1 MKRVYLLL
9 LTVLVIGGLALLGL
23 AISEHKGYVLFAYK
37 GFRYEST
44 LWAFVLLVVAFCLA
58 MWLLR
63 VLIRALLVSVG
74 LINPWSRLHH
84 ERRVRSASE
93 HGFQELIEGRWA
105 KAQAHLSRIARNEP
119 RPLIHY
125 LGAARAA
132 HSLEHYEESD
142 ALLSEALERQPNAEL
157 AIALTHAELQLAR
170 GEVDSAQETLQVM
183 HERHPHNP
191 QVLRQLQEL
200 YGVRG
205 DWQAVL
211 KLLPVLRKEKAMAPA
226 ELMALERR
234 AWREYLLGLD
244 FNGADD
250 SALPPL
256 AQAWDRLSPNLRGEP
271 ELLEV
276 YADRLRALGAEPGAE
291 ELLSKALNREYDSRL
306 ARLYGL
312 LRGRDSA
319 RQLQNAEGW
328 LKQHPN
334 DAGLLLTLGRLSL
347 HNQLWGKARDYFE
360 ASLTLERHPE
370 TCAELARLL
379 AQLGEVERSN
389 RLFQEGLGL
398 LDRRLSGQ
406 VATVGTE
413 PQRMPTGD

>member
-1 MKRVYLLL
+1 
-9 LTVLVIGGLALLGL
+9 
-23 AISEHKGYVLFAYK
+23 
-37 GFRYEST
+37 
-44 LWAFVLLVVAFCLA
+44 
-58 MWLLR
+58 
-63 VLIRALLVSVG
+63 
-74 LINPWSRLHH
+74 
-84 ERRVRSASE
+84 
-93 HGFQELIEGRWA
+93 
-105 KAQAHLSRIARNEP
+105 
-119 RPLIHY
+119 
-125 LGAARAA
+125 
-132 HSLEHYEESD
+132 
-142 ALLSEALERQPNAEL
+142 
-157 AIALTHAELQLAR
+157 
-170 GEVDSAQETLQVM
+170 M

-191 QVLRQLQEL
+191 QVLRQLQQL
-200 YGVRG
+200 YATRG

-244 FNGADD
+244 FKEAGDG
-250 SALPPL
+250 ALPSL
-256 AQAWDRLSPNLRGEP
+256 AQAWERLSPNLRGEP
-271 ELLEV
+271 ELLAV

-291 ELLSKALNREYDSRL
+291 ELLSKALNREYDGRL

-319 RQLQNAEGW
+319 KQLRNAEGW
-328 LKQHPN
+328 LEQHPN

-406 VATVGTE
+406 VAVLAAE
-413 PQRMPTGD
+413 PQRMPNGG